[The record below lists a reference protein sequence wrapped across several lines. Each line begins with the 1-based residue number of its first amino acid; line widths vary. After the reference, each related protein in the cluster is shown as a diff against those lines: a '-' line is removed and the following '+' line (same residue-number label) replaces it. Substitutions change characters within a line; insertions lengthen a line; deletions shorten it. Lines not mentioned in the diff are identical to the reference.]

1 MMILSIAILAIA
13 AAWCFTAWKAK
24 AIETTFPN
32 LGELTD
38 VGGFKMNALHLRAE
52 QDTDLP
58 PLVFIHGASGNLR
71 DQVTAFRQVFEGR
84 ADLLFVDRPGHGYSE
99 RGGRQNGLPNG
110 QAQSIADLMERLGI
124 DKAIIVGHS
133 FGGAIASSFAVAHPQ
148 KTAGLLLLAPATHPW
163 DGTVDWYY
171 RLAAKPLFGWM
182 FTRIFTLPAGLL
194 LMKSAT
200 RAVFHPNPRPE
211 RYLEEGAPALVL
223 RPSNFRSNAIDVVNL
238 NGYLRSAAPGYK
250 AIGAPTVVVTG
261 DSDAIVS
268 ADIHARQIAGIVP
281 RAELVVIRGL
291 GHKPDY
297 LVADVV
303 VAAVEKLA
311 GQRRDLQRAARFAEA
326 RLAPAAHEPSPAMDL
341 AMEKS

>member
-1 MMILSIAILAIA
+1 
-13 AAWCFTAWKAK
+13 
-24 AIETTFPN
+24 
-32 LGELTD
+32 
-38 VGGFKMNALHLRAE
+38 
-52 QDTDLP
+52 
-58 PLVFIHGASGNLR
+58 
-71 DQVTAFRQVFEGR
+71 
-84 ADLLFVDRPGHGYSE
+84 
-99 RGGRQNGLPNG
+99 
-110 QAQSIADLMERLGI
+110 
-124 DKAIIVGHS
+124 
-133 FGGAIASSFAVAHPQ
+133 
-148 KTAGLLLLAPATHPW
+148 
-163 DGTVDWYY
+163 
-171 RLAAKPLFGWM
+171 M

-297 LVADVV
+297 LVADIV

-311 GQRRDLQRAARFAEA
+311 GHRRDLQRAARFAEA